1 MRLVTFEGDRIGKV
15 VGDSIVDLSALV
27 PGAGT
32 DPMIR
37 LIERWETLRA
47 EAEQLAG
54 PALPLDSARLE
65 APVPRPGKV
74 IAAPVNYANHKEEMK
89 QVGDVSHLGF
99 FLKAPSSVLRPGGT
113 IQLPYTDRRF
123 DNEGELAL
131 VIGRRCRHVSEAEA
145 LEVVFGYTCLLD
157 ITMRGG
163 EDRSTRKS
171 FDTFTPFGPWLVTPD
186 EFGDPTDAE
195 LTCSVN
201 GQLRQK
207 ANTGELIW
215 GVAKLIAYYSSV
227 MTLEPGDVIS
237 TGTPAG
243 VAPIE
248 AGDEVVA
255 AVSGIGAL
263 TVGVA
268 ADYAGTCPT
277 LGAGSGPVPPPPV
290 PDGPA
295 ARGNASRDATGG

>member
-1 MRLVTFEGDRIGKV
+1 MRLVTYDGDRVGKV
-15 VGDSIVDLSALV
+15 VDNSVVDLSPLV
-27 PGAGT
+27 SGSGAGA
-32 DPMIR
+32 MVR
-37 LIERWETLRA
+37 LIEQWASLRS
-47 EAEQLAG
+47 EAERRTGGAR
-54 PALPLDSARLE
+54 PLESVRLR
-65 APVPRPGKV
+65 APVPKPGKV
-74 IAAPVNYANHKEEMK
+74 IAAPVNYTDHQEEMK

-131 VIGRRCRHVSEAEA
+131 VIGQRARNVPESEA
-145 LEVVFGYTCLLD
+145 LDVVFGYTCLLD

-171 FDTFTPFGPWLVTPD
+171 FDTFTPLGPWLVTPD
-186 EFGDPTDAE
+186 DFGDPTDAE

-207 ANTGELIW
+207 ANTGQLIW
-215 GVAKLIAYYSSV
+215 GVAKLVAYYSSV
-227 MTLEPGDVIS
+227 MTLEPGDVIT

-248 AGDEVVA
+248 PGDQVTA
-255 AVSGIGAL
+255 AISRIGAL

-268 ADYAGTCPT
+268 ADHAGRCPT
-277 LGAGSGPVPPPPV
+277 LGAGSGPVPPPP
-290 PDGPA
+290 PPRPGTQRRED
-295 ARGNASRDATGG
+295 S

>member
-1 MRLVTFEGDRIGKV
+1 MRLVTYDGGRVGKV
-15 VGDSIVDLSALV
+15 VGDAVVDLTHLA
-27 PGAGT
+27 PGGII
-32 DPMIR
+32 P
-37 LIERWETLRA
+37 LITAWPELRA
-47 EAEQLAG
+47 EAEAANERQR
-54 PALPLDSARLE
+54 PLDSVRLD

-74 IAAPVNYANHKEEMK
+74 VAAPVNYSDHKEEMK
-89 QVGDVSHLGF
+89 QQGDVSHLGF
-99 FLKAPSSVLRPGGT
+99 FLKAPTSVLPPGGT

-131 VIGRRCRHVSEAEA
+131 VIGRRCKHVPAARA
-145 LEVVFGYTCLLD
+145 LDVVFGYTCLLD

-163 EDRSTRKS
+163 EDRSARKS
-171 FDTFTPFGPWLVTPD
+171 FDTFTPLGPWLVTAD

-201 GQLRQK
+201 GQLRQR
-207 ANTGELIW
+207 ANTGQLIW
-215 GVAKLIAYYSSV
+215 SVARLVEYISSV

-248 AGDEVVA
+248 PGDS
-255 AVSGIGAL
+255 VSTSISRIGTL

-268 ADYAGTCPT
+268 ADHAGPCPT
-277 LGAGSGPVPPPPV
+277 LGAGHGPVPPPAP
-290 PDGPA
+290 P
-295 ARGNASRDATGG
+295 R